1 METCAECHRRILD
14 EETPHAFGGQTLCD
28 ACAAAKRLG
37 VDAERMRRS
46 GGQGASSWQSPFSEA
61 SVAMS
66 AGISIVV
73 IGLLLGAAAPS
84 HNAAIAAGIAGI
96 GMFIFC
102 CGLMVKLIAAGVRE
116 GLDAHRRKKRP

>member
-1 METCAECHRRILD
+1 
-14 EETPHAFGGQTLCD
+14 
-28 ACAAAKRLG
+28 
-37 VDAERMRRS
+37 
-46 GGQGASSWQSPFSEA
+46 
-61 SVAMS
+61 MS